1 MKTVTEDGKA
11 FISDDPDDKD
21 NNNHDIEDLEEEF
34 ESTQLSEFPAIIF
47 PSQMVYWTDHLTV
60 ERLTIRL
67 LLPSGCAPGDI
78 DAVIS
83 PGGLEVVVIYKWPE
97 VIMNAMALFEM
108 YSTPT
113 GSLKYPETHLKI
125 GAFAANTCELHSEQP
140 TERFCS
146 IQKFPLAFQ
155 FQEKFTDAEGHD
167 GKEYLQML
175 DESTNLL
182 LEMLNLELEALHTSY
197 DHIKPAMPVCVFTS
211 PTQQKQHAAQMENQ
225 YFNRFNINAF
235 QQHEQNQTKT
245 QFFKSPGAAAA
256 AATQYCAG
264 ADMSS
269 DVNHNPYDNK
279 WNKAN

>member
-1 MKTVTEDGKA
+1 MQTITEHGKA
-11 FISDDPDDKD
+11 LISDDPDEKDD
-21 NNNHDIEDLEEEF
+21 NNHEIEDLEEEF

-83 PGGLEVVVIYKWPE
+83 PGGLEVVVTYKWPE

-197 DHIKPAMPVCVFTS
+197 DHIKPAIPVCVFTFLNTAEAACCS
-211 PTQQKQHAAQMENQ
+211 DGKSVLQQVQCKCFSTAQAKSDKDS
-225 YFNRFNINAF
+225 IF
-235 QQHEQNQTKT
+235 QESWCSCSCSRTILRR
-245 QFFKSPGAAAA
+245 
-256 AATQYCAG
+256 C
-264 ADMSS
+264 
-269 DVNHNPYDNK
+269 
-279 WNKAN
+279 